1 MPDEVVVFL
10 TTGLTGL
17 RGAVTTKMSF
27 HEKKYRPTADWVFV
41 EKFLTTALIPRYQIS
56 RTEH

>member
-27 HEKKYRPTADWVFV
+27 REKKYTADWVFV
-41 EKFLTTALIPRYQIS
+41 EKF
-56 RTEH
+56 